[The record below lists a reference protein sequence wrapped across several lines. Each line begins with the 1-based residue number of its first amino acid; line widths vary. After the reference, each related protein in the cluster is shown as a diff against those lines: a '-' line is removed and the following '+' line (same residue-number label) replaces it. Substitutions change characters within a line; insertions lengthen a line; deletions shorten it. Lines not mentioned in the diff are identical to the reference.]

1 MPHNRLPFRS
11 TCTRS
16 VNPRLASVDSRKRC
30 ARRYLS
36 GPLAPV
42 VEALQA
48 LRGVQLVAA
57 ITLVAEIQDFAR
69 FANPR
74 SLMAYLGL
82 IPSESSSGQRRRQGA
97 ITKSGNTAARRIL
110 IEIAHH
116 YRHAARVSPTIAKRH
131 AQLPKA
137 VTDIAWAAQ
146 LRLCGRFKR
155 LAARRLQRNKITVA
169 IARELAGFVWA
180 IALHVTGHSPDS
192 RRVVM

>member
-1 MPHNRLPFRS
+1 M
-11 TCTRS
+11 
-16 VNPRLASVDSRKRC
+16 
-30 ARRYLS
+30 
-36 GPLAPV
+36 
-42 VEALQA
+42 
-48 LRGVQLVAA
+48 AA

-82 IPSESSSGQRRRQGA
+82 IPSESSSGQHRRQGA

-110 IEIAHH
+110 VEIAHH

-180 IALHVTGHSPDS
+180 IALHVTGHSPAS
-192 RRVVM
+192 RRVAM